1 MSESGGGLDGS
12 EEEFTEFAEAKSE
25 TETPVSS
32 TEIFF
37 QTDEKPFSGD
47 DFQVPE
53 QLQSLLK
60 VENDS
65 LYLTKVI
72 SSLDEK
78 ERKDLFH
85 WLMNEG
91 NPFCQEA
98 VTVSQPFSQV
108 SLADDVFPSILS
120 PSLRNHSAETEQY
133 FAQVFQKFVQKQVLE
148 LEETPQP
155 PDSLAIH
162 LASILSTSD
171 LSLHSAEAEL
181 PKEIA
186 HIKERIAKIPLPS
199 LYGKNVNKEYLN
211 RAPLAEMLAAER
223 ATSRVLRDMEDFKQ
237 DSQDTEYSESDL
249 EDIPSPRNWQ
259 LFVTS
264 EESTGSSLPE
274 ETGKSLSSP
283 KTKESSQKEELY
295 DVDLN

>member
-85 WLMNEG
+85 WLMNE
-91 NPFCQEA
+91 
-98 VTVSQPFSQV
+98 V

-274 ETGKSLSSP
+274 ETGDERVCFHKL
-283 KTKESSQKEELY
+283 
-295 DVDLN
+295 